1 VNVSKAPRIAS
12 LLPSAT
18 EIVCALGLADRV
30 VGVSHECD
38 YPAEICGRP
47 VLTAPKIAPDDG
59 SAEIHAAIER
69 LVREGLGVY
78 RIDHERLKAV
88 APDVIVTQD
97 QCDVCAVPLADV
109 TAAARRVLDRAV
121 DVVSLRP
128 SRVGDL
134 WDDIARVGT
143 ATGASAAVEPLVEA
157 LRARLALLRRTADG
171 VTRRPRVAVIEWIE
185 PLMVAGNWVPDLVEL
200 AGGSP
205 RHLVEP
211 GAHSGRLEWTA
222 LAAYEPEVIVIAPCG
237 FSVARTQ
244 RDLHRLTAQPAWPT
258 LPAVRSGRVYLVDGN
273 VYLNRPGPRL
283 VDGGEILAH
292 LVHPDVFPA
301 VFRDGWLPV
310 EAVASPGRREG

>member
-1 VNVSKAPRIAS
+1 VNSSHAPRIAS

-47 VLTAPKIAPDDG
+47 VLTAPKIAADEG

-109 TAAARRVLDRAV
+109 TAAARRVLECAV

-128 SRVGDL
+128 SRLTDL
-134 WDDIARVGT
+134 WDDIARVGA
-143 ATGASAAVEPLVEA
+143 ATGASTAVGPLVDG
-157 LRARLALLRRTADG
+157 LRARLALLRDAVDG

-205 RHLVEP
+205 QHLVES
-211 GAHSGRLEWTA
+211 GAHSGRMDWTA

-237 FSVARTQ
+237 FSIARTR
-244 RDLHRLTAQPAWPT
+244 RDLHRLTAQPTWQT

-292 LVHPDVFPA
+292 LVHPDAFPA
-301 VFRDGWLPV
+301 VFCDGWWRM
-310 EAVASPGRREG
+310 SG